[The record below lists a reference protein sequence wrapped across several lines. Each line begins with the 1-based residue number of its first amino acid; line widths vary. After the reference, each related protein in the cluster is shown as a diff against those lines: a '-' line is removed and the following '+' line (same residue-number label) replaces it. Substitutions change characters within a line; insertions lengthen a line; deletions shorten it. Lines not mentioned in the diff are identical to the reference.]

1 MKISF
6 CEFANKPEN
15 YEIIQCK
22 SRFLCYLVKGLS
34 ACLAVL
40 FFLMYKLSILIFLV
54 NVLPDVYICPFR
66 KKSAR
71 PLPEGTVK
79 RTHLVA
85 YQIQGGY

>member
-6 CEFANKPEN
+6 SEFANKPQN
-15 YEIIQCK
+15 YEIIQRK
-22 SRFLCYLVKGLS
+22 SKFLCYLKRFIS
-34 ACLAVL
+34 L
-40 FFLMYKLSILIFLV
+40 FCSLVFLMYELSILIFLV
-54 NVLPDVYICPFR
+54 NVLPDVHICPFR